1 MNAEASGLEIMEK
14 MRIREDPK
22 RDEAG
27 EHLAAR
33 SLFTRESFWDERV
46 FQKEHERFF
55 FRSWLNVGREEQI
68 PDPGD
73 FFTRE
78 IENESLLFVRGRDR
92 RVRGFYNV
100 CRHRG
105 TRIVDATEGTKLRT
119 IVCPYH
125 AWTYSTEGTLV
136 GAPHTDHLVDFRKED
151 YGLHPFAVEPWGGF
165 LWANLDDRATP
176 LKKEMKPFF
185 SRVKRFPLIDLR
197 LGARKVYEV
206 EANWKI
212 LAENY
217 SECYHCAPIHPEL
230 NRITHY
236 MSGSNTAYFTR
247 EPRAPNFSGGH
258 MDFAKDY
265 TSMVSSGYT
274 KRPPLKGMT
283 EQDRRGV
290 MYYYVFP
297 NMLFSLHPDYLM
309 VHRLWPRSPSHTTI
323 ECDWYFDGDVMK
335 HKEFDASDA
344 VDLWDLINR
353 QDWSVC
359 QRTQKGTHSRS
370 WEGGRFSGQEPQVH
384 DFEKYVAQ
392 RMGEPRDKKAR
403 KPEAGSQIRSKSP
416 RRRNA

>member
-1 MNAEASGLEIMEK
+1 MNAEACRLEIMEK
-14 MRIREDPK
+14 MTIREDPK

-33 SLFTRESFWDERV
+33 SLLTRDSFWDERV
-46 FQKEHERFF
+46 FREEQERFF
-55 FRSWLNVGREEQI
+55 FRSWLNVGRVEQV
-68 PDPGD
+68 PRAGD

-78 IENESLLFVRGRDR
+78 IGDESLLFVHGDDR
-92 RVRGFYNV
+92 IVRGFYNV

-105 TRIVDATEGTKLRT
+105 TRIVDAGEGTKLRT
-119 IVCPYH
+119 LVCPYH
-125 AWTYSTEGTLV
+125 AWTYSNEGALV
-136 GAPHTDHLVDFRKED
+136 GAPHTDHLVDFKKED
-151 YGLHPFAVEPWGGF
+151 YGLRGFAVERWGGF
-165 LWANLDDRATP
+165 LWANLDDRVPP
-176 LKKEMKPFF
+176 LTKEMKEFF
-185 SRVKRFPLIDLR
+185 SRVERFPLEDLR
-197 LGARKVYEV
+197 LGTRRIYEV

-265 TSMVSSGYT
+265 TSMVTSGYT
-274 KRPPLKGMT
+274 KRPPLSGMT
-283 EQDRRGV
+283 QRDRRGV

-297 NMLFSLHPDYLM
+297 NMFFSLHPDYLM

-323 ECDWYFDGDVMK
+323 ECDWYFDGEVMK
-335 HKEFDASDA
+335 GTEFDGSDA

-359 QRTQKGTHSRS
+359 QRTQQGTHSRS

-384 DFEKYVAQ
+384 DFEKYITQ
-392 RMGEPRDKKAR
+392 RMREPRTTRASKAR
-403 KPEAGSQIRSKSP
+403 VGSTRRSNS